1 MADRIGKSEL
11 EIIETESVS
20 LWRKSFQRLLRN
32 RTAVIGAILLIFI
45 LLISIF
51 APLVA
56 THSPTDQSLRDQL
69 KPPSS
74 EHYFGTDDLG
84 RDVFS
89 RVVHGSRI
97 SLLVGIGVMILRGVV
112 GITVGMI
119 AGFMGGRIDTILMR
133 IADAVISFPGI
144 LLALAI
150 MAIWGAGLVNVI
162 IALSV
167 VGWPQF
173 ARLVRAE
180 VLSLREREYVE
191 AARGLGLSDVGIMA
205 RHIFPN
211 ILPLI
216 IVYASLTISAP
227 IVSEAA
233 LSFLGLGIQPPD
245 VSWGRMLSGA
255 QRYMRVAWWMATIPG
270 LAITI
275 TVLSFNLL
283 GDGLRDALDPRMN

>member
-1 MADRIGKSEL
+1 MAERISQSDIEV
-11 EIIETESVS
+11 IETESVS
-20 LWRKSFQRLLRN
+20 LWRKSFRRLLKN
-32 RTAVIGAILLIFI
+32 RTAVMGAILLVGII
-45 LLISIF
+45 LISIF
-51 APLVA
+51 APVVA
-56 THSPTDQSLRDQL
+56 THSPTEQSLRNQL
-69 KPPSS
+69 RPPSS

-97 SLLVGIGVMILRGVV
+97 SLMVGVGVMALRGLI
-112 GITVGMI
+112 GITVGML
-119 AGFMGGRIDTILMR
+119 AGFIGGRTDHILMR
-133 IADAVISFPGI
+133 ISDAVISFPGI

-180 VLSLREREYVE
+180 VLSLREREYIE
-191 AARGLGLSDVGIMA
+191 AARGLGLSDVGIMI

-270 LAITI
+270 LAITV

>member
-1 MADRIGKSEL
+1 MSGLTSADTIRVEA
-11 EIIETESVS
+11 EPVS
-20 LWRKSFQRLLRN
+20 LWTKSFRRLIRN
-32 RTAVIGAILLIFI
+32 PTALAGGFLLIVI
-45 LLISIF
+45 VLAAVF
-51 APLVA
+51 APYVA
-56 THSPTDQSLRDQL
+56 THDPARQSLPNQL
-69 KPPSS
+69 RPPSS
-74 EHYFGTDDLG
+74 EHLFGTDDLG

-89 RVVHGSRI
+89 RIIYGSRI
-97 SLLVGIGVMILRGVV
+97 SLLVGVGVMVIRTVIGVA
-112 GITVGMI
+112 VGML
-119 AGFMGGRIDTILMR
+119 AGFIGGRTDTLLMR
-133 IADAVISFPGI
+133 ISDALLSFPGI

-150 MAIWGAGLVNVI
+150 MAIWGAGMLNLIV
-162 IALSV
+162 ALSV

-191 AARGLGLSDVGIMA
+191 AARAIGLRDLAIMI
-205 RHIFPN
+205 RHVFPN
-211 ILPLI
+211 TLPLI

-255 QRYMRVAWWMATIPG
+255 QRYMRVAWWMSTIPG
-270 LAITI
+270 LAITV

-283 GDGLRDALDPRMN
+283 GDGLRDALDPRLN

>member
-1 MADRIGKSEL
+1 MAERISQSDIEV
-11 EIIETESVS
+11 IETESVS
-20 LWRKSFQRLLRN
+20 LWRKSFRRLLKN
-32 RTAVIGAILLIFI
+32 RTAVMGAILLVGII
-45 LLISIF
+45 LISIF
-51 APLVA
+51 APVVA
-56 THSPTDQSLRDQL
+56 THSPTEQSLRNQL
-69 KPPSS
+69 RPPSS

-97 SLLVGIGVMILRGVV
+97 SLMVGVGVMALRGLI
-112 GITVGMI
+112 GITVGML
-119 AGFMGGRIDTILMR
+119 AGFIGGRTDHILMR
-133 IADAVISFPGI
+133 ISDAVISFPGI

-191 AARGLGLSDVGIMA
+191 AARGLGLSDVGIMI

-270 LAITI
+270 LAITV

>member
-1 MADRIGKSEL
+1 M
-11 EIIETESVS
+11 
-20 LWRKSFQRLLRN
+20 LL
-32 RTAVIGAILLIFI
+32 
-45 LLISIF
+45 SIF
-51 APLVA
+51 APVVA
-56 THSPTDQSLRDQL
+56 THNPTEQSLRNQL
-69 KPPSS
+69 RPPSS

-84 RDVFS
+84 RDIFS
-89 RVVHGSRI
+89 RVIYGSRI
-97 SLLVGIGVMILRGVV
+97 SLLVGVGVMTLRGII
-112 GITVGMI
+112 GITVGMV
-119 AGFMGGRIDTILMR
+119 AGFVGGRTDHILMR
-133 IADAVISFPGI
+133 ISDAVISFPGI

-173 ARLVRAE
+173 TRLVRAE
-180 VLSLREREYVE
+180 VLSIREREYVE
-191 AARGLGLSDVGIMA
+191 AARGLGLSDVGIMI
-205 RHIFPN
+205 RHVFPN

-270 LAITI
+270 LAITL